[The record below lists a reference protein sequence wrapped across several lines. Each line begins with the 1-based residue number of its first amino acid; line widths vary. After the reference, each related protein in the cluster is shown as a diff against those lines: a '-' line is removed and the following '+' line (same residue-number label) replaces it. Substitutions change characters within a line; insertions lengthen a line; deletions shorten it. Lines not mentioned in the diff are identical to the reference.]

1 MSKPALGRGLGALLG
16 GTAPVVPPEAPA
28 AAPATPPAEVAS
40 PEPRE
45 RVQTV
50 AVDQI
55 APNPFQPRKD
65 FSEEALAEMVES
77 IKAQGV
83 LQPLVVRRKE
93 NRWELIAGERRWRAA
108 QRAGLATVPVV
119 VREVSDAE
127 ALELALIEN
136 LQRENLNPIEEA
148 LGYKQLIEQFQLRQE
163 DAARKVGK
171 NRATVA
177 NALRLLKLPPPVQER
192 LRSGELSVGHAK
204 VLLGLTD
211 PAQQEQAAAHVL
223 AEGLNVRQT
232 EELVD
237 RLLEGEAVPTA
248 GSAETA
254 PRKKRTSAPPDVHVA
269 SLQARLEERLGT
281 KVAVRYRKG
290 RGAVQI
296 RFFSDAELERLL
308 ELLGVRAE

>member
-1 MSKPALGRGLGALLG
+1 MGALLG
-16 GTAPVVPPEAPA
+16 GAAPSVPPEGSAPVE
-28 AAPATPPAEVAS
+28 ATPPVEVAS
-40 PEPRE
+40 GEPRE
-45 RVQTV
+45 RVHQV

-55 APNPFQPRKD
+55 VPNPFQPRKD
-65 FSEEALAEMVES
+65 FSEEALAELVES
-77 IKAQGV
+77 IKAQGI

-93 NRWELIAGERRWRAA
+93 SQWELIAGERRWRAA

-127 ALELALIEN
+127 RLQLALIEN
-136 LQRENLNPIEEA
+136 LQREDLNPIEEA
-148 LGYKQLIEQFQLRQE
+148 HGFKQLIEQFHLRQE
-163 DAARKVGK
+163 DAARRVGK

-177 NALRLLKLPPPVQER
+177 NALRLLKLPPSVQEQ
-192 LRSGELSVGHAK
+192 LRTGALSVGHAK

-211 PAQQEQAAAHVL
+211 PEQQEQAAAHVL

-237 RLLEGEAVPTA
+237 RILAGEPLPTPA
-248 GSAETA
+248 AEASA
-254 PRKKRTSAPPDVHVA
+254 PRKKRALAEPDVHVA
-269 SLQARLEERLGT
+269 TLQARLEERLGT
-281 KVAVRYRKG
+281 KVSVRYRKG